1 MFDMNSSIKKN
12 MIRYFQIL
20 DENEYVLSKTR
31 PQNFTF
37 LLLAVARSS
46 FKKAAKPWIYY

>member
-1 MFDMNSSIKKN
+1 MKH
-12 MIRYFQIL
+12 YFKIL
-20 DENEYVLSKTR
+20 EENKYVLSKTR

-46 FKKAAKPWIYY
+46 FKKADKP